1 MSAFGQAAVPDTV
14 YVYETVTVFDT
25 IVVRDTVRVK
35 KAANMPALP
44 SVSIDHHVFE
54 PPAENN
60 LPPTATFSENC
71 IILHENNHQKNVK
84 IMKLNT
90 ASKLSAII
98 LTAQTMAG
106 IPAQETQPADDLT
119 TFPMQFSIVYPMTTQ
134 GSQTVN
140 YRYNVS
146 FNLFSGRVGAVKGV
160 EIGTFFNQTERDV
173 QGVQTGGLANRTNEL
188 TGVQVG
194 GLGNAATTVNGI
206 QLGGLANICKDVTG
220 VQFGGITN
228 IADSTKGLQL
238 GGIANISKET
248 DGLQF
253 GGITNLNERTK
264 GMQFAGIV
272 NVTEQSDGFQFAGIT
287 NISREVSG
295 ASFAGILNRT
305 GTLRGF
311 QFGIVNVID
320 TVESGV
326 SMAIINIVKKGFY
339 SEWALNVA
347 DYQNIGVS
355 YKMGMQKCYTIFTA
369 GANFMEDKL
378 WAFGIGFGNR
388 TALNNRFDFQP
399 EIVSY
404 QYFPTD
410 FRNVQYTSATY
421 LKFGFVYKLND
432 KIGITLAPSIYHIN
446 GDLKDSGQPYKIS
459 PVKEI
464 HSWKS
469 KNNIYNQTGVGISVG
484 IVISG

>member
-1 MSAFGQAAVPDTV
+1 
-14 YVYETVTVFDT
+14 
-25 IVVRDTVRVK
+25 
-35 KAANMPALP
+35 
-44 SVSIDHHVFE
+44 
-54 PPAENN
+54 
-60 LPPTATFSENC
+60 
-71 IILHENNHQKNVK
+71 
-84 IMKLNT
+84 
-90 ASKLSAII
+90 
-98 LTAQTMAG
+98 
-106 IPAQETQPADDLT
+106 
-119 TFPMQFSIVYPMTTQ
+119 
-134 GSQTVN
+134 
-140 YRYNVS
+140 VS

-188 TGVQVG
+188 TGAQVG
-194 GLGNAATTVNGI
+194 GLGNAAKTVNGI

-248 DGLQF
+248 NGLQF
-253 GGITNLNERTK
+253 VGITNLNERTK

-272 NVTEQSDGFQFAGIT
+272 NVTERSDGFQFAGIT
-287 NISREVSG
+287 NISKEVSG
-295 ASFAGILNRT
+295 AGFAGIFNRT

-320 TVESGV
+320 TVESGI

-339 SEWALNVA
+339 SEWAFSFA
-347 DYQNIGVS
+347 DYQNVGVS
-355 YKMGMQKCYTIFTA
+355 YKMGIQRFYTIFTV
-369 GANFMEDKL
+369 GANFIKDNL
-378 WAFGIGFGNR
+378 WVYGIGFGNR

-410 FRNVQYTSATY
+410 FRNIQYTSAIY
-421 LKFGFVYKLND
+421 LKFGFVYKFND
-432 KIGITLAPSIYHIN
+432 KLGIVVAPSIYHLN
-446 GDLKDSGQPYKIS
+446 CDLKEGGQPYQIS

-464 HSWKS
+464 HSWNS
-469 KNNIYNQTGVGISVG
+469 DRINYTALGVGISVG
-484 IVISG
+484 LSLR